1 MAKTPAWVMFKRII
15 GCIPLLLA
23 SNAFAMSATPA
34 NLPASGS
41 DQPKTMATDTP
52 SATRGGTTFTV
63 PAGWTMAARGSF
75 IVLSAPEGDFQI
87 AVTDIQALD
96 ADTAVASAWQE
107 FEPGFKRPLQLS
119 EPLRPG
125 DGWEKIQ
132 HFEYKVSPNEKRIVR
147 ARAFARRANN
157 RWLVVI
163 YQGGLATREKRMSS
177 IVLVFGSLHPHGYK
191 RESFAGKTARPIDA
205 HVIHVM
211 KDFVAG
217 GMKQLGIPG
226 AAFSLIDHGK
236 IVYVGGLGVRELGKP
251 DPVDA
256 DTRFIAAS
264 DTKALTTLLLAE
276 LVDEKKLRWDE
287 SVTEAYPSFKF
298 GDARVTRE
306 VQIKHL
312 ACQCTGMPAQDYD
325 SEFRNRSMTPAA
337 LIQFLG
343 TMQPTAPFGKVF
355 IYSNVL
361 PAAAGFIAGS
371 VAEPGK
377 EPGAAYD
384 DAMQSKVLDPLGMT
398 RSTFDFTKAMQGNYA
413 RPHDEDVDGKLVVS
427 PMTYT
432 QSYGARR
439 PAGGLWTTAHDLSQY
454 VMMELA
460 DGVLPNGHQ
469 LVSKENLLQ
478 RRAPNVLVSEDIQY
492 AMGLLIDKHWGVT
505 VVNHSGGRPGYESY
519 MMWLPDYGIGAVI
532 LTNSDTGGE
541 LMDPFARKLMEQV
554 FDGEPEADRQLQTA
568 VMRNES
574 DVRAFR
580 QSLQIPADRLA
591 GNRLAARYHND
602 ALGNL
607 VVTRSGKNIDFHFDE
622 WHSMVA
628 SRANGDGSTTF
639 ITLGEDMSDTEFLAA
654 EQHGKRTLT
663 LRDGQREYVF
673 VEQRSL

>member
-1 MAKTPAWVMFKRII
+1 
-15 GCIPLLLA
+15 
-23 SNAFAMSATPA
+23 
-34 NLPASGS
+34 
-41 DQPKTMATDTP
+41 MAT
-52 SATRGGTTFTV
+52 
-63 PAGWTMAARGSF
+63 RGSF

-87 AVTDIQALD
+87 AVTDSQAPD
-96 ADTAVASAWQE
+96 ADTAVSSAWHD

-119 EPLRPG
+119 EPLTPG
-125 DGWEKIQ
+125 GGWEQ
-132 HFEYKVSPNEKRIVR
+132 SQRFEYLVSPNEKRIVR
-147 ARAFARRANN
+147 AFSRRANN

-163 YQGGLATREKRMSS
+163 YQGGLATREKRLSS
-177 IVLVFGSLHPHGYK
+177 IVGVMQSFHPKRYR
-191 RESFAGKTARPIDA
+191 RESFAGRTARPIDA

-211 KDFVAG
+211 QDFVAG

-226 AAFSLIDHGK
+226 VAFSLIDHGK
-236 IVYVGGLGVRELGKP
+236 IVYVGGMGVRELGKP
-251 DPVDA
+251 DLVDA

-287 SVTEAYPSFKF
+287 PVTEAYPSFKF

-312 ACQCTGMPAQDYD
+312 ACQCTGMPAQNYD
-325 SEFRNRSMTPAA
+325 SYFHNRSMTPTG

-355 IYSNVL
+355 IYSDML

-478 RRAPNVLVSEDIQY
+478 RRAPNVLVSEDTQY
-492 AMGLLIDKHWGVT
+492 AM
-505 VVNHSGGRPGYESY
+505 S
-519 MMWLPDYGIGAVI
+519 
-532 LTNSDTGGE
+532 
-541 LMDPFARKLMEQV
+541 
-554 FDGEPEADRQLQTA
+554 
-568 VMRNES
+568 
-574 DVRAFR
+574 
-580 QSLQIPADRLA
+580 
-591 GNRLAARYHND
+591 
-602 ALGNL
+602 L
-607 VVTRSGKNIDFHFDE
+607 VVDSMEAKFSLALVGVKPTDSVQVGVSAFDP
-622 WHSMVA
+622 
-628 SRANGDGSTTF
+628 
-639 ITLGEDMSDTEFLAA
+639 
-654 EQHGKRTLT
+654 
-663 LRDGQREYVF
+663 
-673 VEQRSL
+673 